1 MTRDAK
7 SMSMKILV
15 TNPMGKI
22 GRHIVSELLAPEFSV
37 RVLAR
42 DPARLPEE
50 VRDQVEV
57 VRGSADDVAT
67 LRNALDGVEAVFW
80 CVPTESLQETN
91 VELHYERFAC
101 AGWQAIRQAGT
112 HRVVTIS
119 AVGKGRARHAGRI
132 SGLHAMEEILNESGA
147 AIRHLRCGLFMENFL
162 PEAGRLIQRGVLSY
176 PMPGHVP
183 IPMVAAADIANVALK
198 YLVRRDWNGIDGVA
212 VHGPEDLSYGEAAA
226 IMGRVLAR
234 PMRYEQTSAGQYVQR
249 MVSAG
254 ASTQYAQSLVKMHA
268 ELAQGI
274 ANAEPRTP
282 ESTTRT
288 TLAKWSARELYPLA
302 QPLLSEWQFKPHS
315 RLLPLPA
322 LWPPGS
328 PGQRVQLG
336 V

>member
-1 MTRDAK
+1 
-7 SMSMKILV
+7 
-15 TNPMGKI
+15 
-22 GRHIVSELLAPEFSV
+22 
-37 RVLAR
+37 
-42 DPARLPEE
+42 
-50 VRDQVEV
+50 
-57 VRGSADDVAT
+57 
-67 LRNALDGVEAVFW
+67 
-80 CVPTESLQETN
+80 
-91 VELHYERFAC
+91 
-101 AGWQAIRQAGT
+101 
-112 HRVVTIS
+112 
-119 AVGKGRARHAGRI
+119 
-132 SGLHAMEEILNESGA
+132 
-147 AIRHLRCGLFMENFL
+147 MENFL
-162 PEAGRLIQRGVLSY
+162 PEAGRLVQRGVLSY

-254 ASTQYAQSLVKMHA
+254 ASTRYAQSLVKMHA

-302 QPLLSEWQFKPHS
+302 EPLLSEWQLQPYS
-315 RLLPLPA
+315 MLLPLPA